1 MTNHE
6 HSVEPEKAPEK
17 TSTERLD
24 WIDYAKGIGIIFVV
38 YGHVIIGINNSGVVA
53 SATNIL
59 QLFAK
64 SSLDFVYSFHMH
76 LFFFL
81 SGLFVS
87 WKATKSVR
95 DFNCFFKKKVKT
107 ILYPY
112 FVWSFIQG
120 VFYALMSPYTN
131 TKFNIIDLPYSIF
144 FAPIAQFWFLY
155 ILFAFHISFVLLKKV
170 FNTYI
175 IVFISVLMYLFS
187 TQVHIDFYL
196 TRGFAENFIYFMIG
210 AISIKI
216 LQEKLIEISAIKAI
230 LLSIACLSIQAFIF
244 FWATGILQLNLS
256 QEAVI
261 GFLVAFLGIGFT
273 LCLSIAL
280 ARIKALDFIRY
291 LGVLS
296 LQIYVVHLLVV
307 VGVRIILQKGLHVN
321 NIILHILVATIAGI
335 ILPVI
340 LYIVTEKIQFPY
352 FFSLSKRSSRSSARL
367 ADKATSQT
375 GK

>member
-1 MTNHE
+1 MTNYE

-24 WIDYAKGIGIIFVV
+24 WIDYAKGVGIIFVV
-38 YGHVIIGINNSGVVA
+38 YGHVIIGISNSGVVA
-53 SATNIL
+53 SAAIIL

-64 SSLDFVYSFHMH
+64 YSLDFVYSFHMH

-87 WKATKSVR
+87 WKATKSVKYFT
-95 DFNCFFKKKVKT
+95 DFFWKKVKT

-112 FVWSFIQG
+112 FIWSFIQG

-131 TKFNIIDLPYSIF
+131 TKFNIIDLPYSIL

-244 FWATGILQLNLS
+244 FWATGLQLNLS

-321 NIILHILVATIAGI
+321 NITLHILGATIAGI

-340 LYIVTEKIQFPY
+340 LYLVTEKIQFPY
-352 FFSLSKRSSRSSARL
+352 LFSLSKHSSRSSAIL
-367 ADKATSQT
+367 ADKVTSQT